1 MENFYL
7 KDLIKAVDGSFV
19 MGNKLLPVNDVEIDI
34 SHSAGKVLAY
44 SKWPF
49 ELVRCM

>member
-19 MGNKLLPVNDVEIDI
+19 MGNKLLPVNDVEIDTRTI
-34 SHSAGKVLAY
+34 SQNSVFFAINPKNIII
-44 SKWPF
+44 PI
-49 ELVRCM
+49 

>member
-1 MENFYL
+1 M
-7 KDLIKAVDGSFV
+7 
-19 MGNKLLPVNDVEIDI
+19 NDVEIDI